1 MQFLHLEPIYDEAS
15 DDATIFAI
23 GACIEWQGEELYEDI
38 LKGEEEATLLGAFM
52 VRNTDNNAM
61 DVRYWLFPPCRAW
74 DNSPLAG
81 ACWTAAA
88 EKWFN
93 GLWQQYA
100 VLDRTTSPVE
110 PAPVPHRTLPKQVKE
125 WVKELQTWDK
135 SGTRVWTA
143 VCDGAKEHLK
153 YRLHCRKDR
162 DNTLALSSDN
172 LCPVSHMQK

>member
-1 MQFLHLEPIYDEAS
+1 VNSGIS
-15 DDATIFAI
+15 
-23 GACIEWQGEELYEDI
+23 GAPFGL
-38 LKGEEEATLLGAFM
+38 GRNSEEEATLLGAFM

-61 DVRYWLFPPCRAW
+61 DVQYWLFPPCRAW

-100 VLDRTTSPVE
+100 VLDPDTSPLK
-110 PAPVPHRTLPKQVKE
+110 PSPVPHRTLPKQVKE

-135 SGTRVWTA
+135 SSVRVWTA
-143 VCDGAKEHLK
+143 VRDRAEEHLK
-153 YRLHCRKDR
+153 YRLRRGDY
-162 DNTLALSSDN
+162 DGTLAPSSDN
-172 LCPVSHMQK
+172 LGHASHMRKR